1 MNRLTLFKLL
11 RGHRKLAEKRAMNL
25 QQTRTAKIMM
35 VFMTALIIFYLIG
48 FAVMFALIANDSRTV
63 TSVEMMMSLAPI
75 ILLVDFGVRF
85 MAQQTPSQIVKP
97 YILLPISKYACMDVF
112 IATSILNTGNLI
124 WFTMLIPFCFMSVIF
139 SYGIWLTLGFLFLWW
154 LMIITNSQW
163 YLIVR
168 TLVLDSQLW
177 WLLPLCVYALISLPL
192 YIGADAGWEH
202 LFDTYAKVG
211 TAMHEGSLLPYLM
224 VIAALTIL
232 VIINRKL
239 QYKHVWAELSKTET
253 TRLRSVTKL
262 SFLDKYGEIGEYFK
276 LEVKTILRNKNP
288 RKTFIS
294 ATAIVLVFSIII
306 ATTNVYDSQIMTNF
320 WCVYNFVIYGAT
332 MLVKIM
338 GNEGNY
344 IDALMVH
351 KENILSLFKAKYIF
365 YCLMLVF
372 PFLLMLPPVIIGKWS
387 ILMLASMAVFTAGF
401 QYFLLFQMAVYNKQT
416 IPLNTKFISKA
427 GLENNYVQVVAEIIA
442 FTVPIVIISLLQA
455 VFSDTVA
462 YLITLLIGLVFIVT
476 HPLWLRNI
484 YNRFIKRR
492 YENIEALRASR

>member
-192 YIGADAGWEH
+192 YIGTDAGW
-202 LFDTYAKVG
+202 
-211 TAMHEGSLLPYLM
+211 
-224 VIAALTIL
+224 
-232 VIINRKL
+232 
-239 QYKHVWAELSKTET
+239 
-253 TRLRSVTKL
+253 
-262 SFLDKYGEIGEYFK
+262 
-276 LEVKTILRNKNP
+276 
-288 RKTFIS
+288 
-294 ATAIVLVFSIII
+294 
-306 ATTNVYDSQIMTNF
+306 
-320 WCVYNFVIYGAT
+320 
-332 MLVKIM
+332 
-338 GNEGNY
+338 
-344 IDALMVH
+344 
-351 KENILSLFKAKYIF
+351 
-365 YCLMLVF
+365 
-372 PFLLMLPPVIIGKWS
+372 
-387 ILMLASMAVFTAGF
+387 
-401 QYFLLFQMAVYNKQT
+401 
-416 IPLNTKFISKA
+416 
-427 GLENNYVQVVAEIIA
+427 
-442 FTVPIVIISLLQA
+442 
-455 VFSDTVA
+455 
-462 YLITLLIGLVFIVT
+462 
-476 HPLWLRNI
+476 
-484 YNRFIKRR
+484 
-492 YENIEALRASR
+492 

>member
-1 MNRLTLFKLL
+1 
-11 RGHRKLAEKRAMNL
+11 
-25 QQTRTAKIMM
+25 
-35 VFMTALIIFYLIG
+35 
-48 FAVMFALIANDSRTV
+48 
-63 TSVEMMMSLAPI
+63 
-75 ILLVDFGVRF
+75 
-85 MAQQTPSQIVKP
+85 
-97 YILLPISKYACMDVF
+97 
-112 IATSILNTGNLI
+112 
-124 WFTMLIPFCFMSVIF
+124 
-139 SYGIWLTLGFLFLWW
+139 
-154 LMIITNSQW
+154 
-163 YLIVR
+163 
-168 TLVLDSQLW
+168 
-177 WLLPLCVYALISLPL
+177 
-192 YIGADAGWEH
+192 
-202 LFDTYAKVG
+202 
-211 TAMHEGSLLPYLM
+211 MHEGSLLPYLT